1 MARHNEVGQLG
12 EDIAT
17 QFLKRKGWQ
26 ILARNFRKP
35 YGEIDIIIQ
44 KGGITRFIEVKTV
57 SHETNDQ
64 DRGNVSRENTEIR
77 PEENLHPQKMR
88 RLARVVNVYLL
99 SHETE
104 EWFFDLI
111 CVYLDEENRSA
122 QVKWIKDIILT

>member
-17 QFLKRKGWQ
+17 EFLRRKGWRVVV
-26 ILARNFRKP
+26 RNFRKP
-35 YGEIDIIIQ
+35 YGEIDIIVQ
-44 KGGITRFIEVKTV
+44 KGDIIRFVEVKSV
-57 SHETNDQ
+57 SHETNSQ
-64 DRGNVSRENTEIR
+64 DRGNVSRENREIR

-88 RLARVVNVYLL
+88 RLAYVVSAYLL

-111 CVYLDEENRSA
+111 CVYIDEKGRSA